1 MPDDP
6 KALVPRFY
14 EGVSAGNL
22 DVIDECLADDFVEH
36 EEFPGIE
43 PSKEGVKQ
51 FFSLFRSSFPD
62 LRTDAHEVVVEGD
75 LMCIRCTMSGTH
87 EGEFMGLPPTHKRF
101 EVEGID
107 MVRFRDGLFTEHWG
121 VFDSL
126 AMMQQLGAIPE
137 QAPA

>member
-1 MPDDP
+1 MSDDP
-6 KALVPRFY
+6 KAAVQRFY
-14 EGVSAGNL
+14 HAVSAGDL
-22 DVIDECLADDFVEH
+22 DVIDEVLTDDFIEH

-43 PSKEGVKQ
+43 PNKQGVKQ
-51 FFSLFRSSFPD
+51 FFALFRTSFPD
-62 LRTDAHEVVVEGD
+62 LRLDAHEIVLEDD

-87 EGEFMGLPPTHKRF
+87 EAEFMGLPATHRRF

-107 MVRFRDGLFTEHWG
+107 MVRVRDGRFSEHWG

-137 QAPA
+137 PARA

>member
-1 MPDDP
+1 MSDDP
-6 KALVPRFY
+6 KAVVHRFY
-14 EGVSAGNL
+14 EEVSAGNL
-22 DVIDECLADDFVEH
+22 DIVDEVLADDFIEH

-43 PSKEGVKQ
+43 PNKAGVKQ

-62 LRTDAHEVVVEGD
+62 LRMDAHEMVLEGD
-75 LMCIRCTMSGTH
+75 LISIRCTMSGTH
-87 EGEFMGLPPTHKRF
+87 EGEFMGLPPTHKHF

-137 QAPA
+137 PARA